1 MSAGVKR
8 LSTVDCVI
16 FDVSQAQLTVH
27 ESTLTLLKSERD
39 ELAEEKSGL
48 EEELTVLNSQTH
60 ELQVE

>member
-8 LSTVDCVI
+8 LSTVDSVT
-16 FDVSQAQLTVH
+16 FDVSQTQLNVH

-39 ELAEEKSGL
+39 ELAGEKSGL
-48 EEELTVLNSQTH
+48 EEELAVLKSQTH